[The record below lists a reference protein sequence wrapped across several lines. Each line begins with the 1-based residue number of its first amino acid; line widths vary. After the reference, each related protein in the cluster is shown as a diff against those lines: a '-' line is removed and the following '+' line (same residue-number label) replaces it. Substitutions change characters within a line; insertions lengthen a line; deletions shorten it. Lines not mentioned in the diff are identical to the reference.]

1 MNERD
6 EARVIRNPTAT
17 VSGDLFALTLDFF
30 RFAFET
36 LSVIFAFLCTEA
48 KNWSLLIQ
56 GPVHLQGLSDMDC
69 RPVCGVQSAVRW

>member
-1 MNERD
+1 VNERD

-48 KNWSLLIQ
+48 KNWSLLIK
-56 GPVHLQGLSDMDC
+56 GLFISRGC
-69 RPVCGVQSAVRW
+69 QTWTVVRSVEYNRP